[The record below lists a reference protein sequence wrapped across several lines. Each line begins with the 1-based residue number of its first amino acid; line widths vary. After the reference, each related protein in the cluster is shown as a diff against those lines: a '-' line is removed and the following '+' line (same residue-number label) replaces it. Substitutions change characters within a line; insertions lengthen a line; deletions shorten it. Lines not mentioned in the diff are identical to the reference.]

1 VADLDS
7 LETLPS
13 NSSTEASRSLASKL
27 QEATTPST
35 SRLGSTTASHSRR
48 WLPLE
53 SLPTSPENSP
63 MTTHNGDYDA
73 IGKELERWQAEALEP
88 ALKRFP
94 ERQPEFTTGSVKVER
109 LYTPLDVADIDY
121 NRDIGYPG
129 EYPYTRGI
137 QPTMY
142 RGRHWT
148 FRQYTGFG
156 TAQETNER
164 FKFLLSQGQTGLSLA
179 LDLPTQIGYDS
190 DDPLATPEVGQVGV
204 AIDSLADME
213 DLFRG
218 IPLDQVST
226 SMTINAPAAVLVA
239 MYVAAGEKQ
248 GVKADDI
255 NGTAQNDVL
264 KEYVARGTY
273 IYPPAASLR
282 LAADLIA
289 YCARHV
295 PRFNPISI
303 SGYHIRD
310 AGSTAAQEMGF
321 AIANAIAYIEA
332 VIRQGVE
339 VDEFAPRLS
348 WIFNTHDNFFEEIA
362 KYRALRRM
370 WARLLKERF
379 GARKPASMMLRTHT
393 QTGGATLTAQQPENN
408 IVRAAIQALAAVLG
422 GVQSMALSCFDE
434 ALAIPTEEAQR
445 MALRTQQII
454 AYETGVTDT
463 VDPLGGSFYVE
474 RLTSELEKKAQE
486 YIDRIEDMGGAV
498 AAIEA
503 GYMQREI
510 QEAAV
515 QKQREVEAGQRVIVG
530 VNKFRDD
537 GEEAKAIF
545 RVNTELVRVQL
556 ERLSRLRAERDSTA
570 VEASLKRLRD
580 AARGKDN
587 LMPAILD
594 AVRSYATLG
603 EVCGALR
610 ETWGEYVPPTAV

>member
-1 VADLDS
+1 M
-7 LETLPS
+7 P
-13 NSSTEASRSLASKL
+13 
-27 QEATTPST
+27 
-35 SRLGSTTASHSRR
+35 
-48 WLPLE
+48 
-53 SLPTSPENSP
+53 
-63 MTTHNGDYDA
+63 HNGDYEA
-73 IGKELERWQAEALEP
+73 IRKEMERWQAEVLEP

-94 ERQPEFTTGSVKVER
+94 ERQPSFSTSSTAVER
-109 LYTPLDVADIDY
+109 LYTPLDVAEIDY

-190 DDPLATPEVGQVGV
+190 DDPIATPEVGQVGV

-239 MYVAAGEKQ
+239 MYIVAGEKQ
-248 GVKADDI
+248 GVKPEAL

-273 IYPPAASLR
+273 IYPPAPSLR

-289 YCARHV
+289 YTARNV
-295 PRFNPISI
+295 PKFNPISI

-332 VIRQGVE
+332 VIRQGIE

-379 GARKPASMMLRTHT
+379 GAQKPASMMLRTHT

-422 GVQSMALSCFDE
+422 GVQSMALSCYDE

-454 AYETGVTDT
+454 AFETGVTDT
-463 VDPLGGSFYVE
+463 VDPLGGSYYVE
-474 RLTSELEKKAQE
+474 RLTCDLEKKAQE

-515 QKQREVEAGQRVIVG
+515 QKQREIESGQRVIVG
-530 VNKFRDD
+530 VNKFRE
-537 GEEAKAIF
+537 GEEEPKSIF
-545 RVNTELVRVQL
+545 RMNPELVRVQL
-556 ERLSRLRAERDSTA
+556 ERLAKLRAERDAAAAEAA
-570 VEASLKRLRD
+570 VRRLEE
-580 AARGKDN
+580 AARGSDN
-587 LMPAILD
+587 LMPAILE

-603 EVCGALR
+603 EICGALR
-610 ETWGEYVPPTAV
+610 RVWGEYVPPTAV

>member
-1 VADLDS
+1 
-7 LETLPS
+7 
-13 NSSTEASRSLASKL
+13 
-27 QEATTPST
+27 
-35 SRLGSTTASHSRR
+35 
-48 WLPLE
+48 
-53 SLPTSPENSP
+53 
-63 MTTHNGDYDA
+63 MTHNGDYEA
-73 IGKELERWQAEALEP
+73 IRKEMQRWQAEVLEP

-94 ERQPEFTTGSVKVER
+94 ERQPRFSTSSVAVER
-109 LYTPLDVADIDY
+109 LYTPLDIADIDY

-190 DDPLATPEVGQVGV
+190 DDPIATPEVGQVGV

-239 MYVAAGEKQ
+239 MYIVAGEKQ
-248 GVKADDI
+248 GVKPEEL

-273 IYPPAASLR
+273 IYPPAPSLR

-289 YCARHV
+289 YTARNV
-295 PRFNPISI
+295 PKFNPISI

-379 GARKPASMMLRTHT
+379 GAKKPASMMLRTHT

-422 GVQSMALSCFDE
+422 GVQSMALSCYDE

-454 AYETGVTDT
+454 AFETGVTDT
-463 VDPLGGSFYVE
+463 VDPLGGSYYVE
-474 RLTSELEKKAQE
+474 RLTCDLEKKAQE

-515 QKQREVEAGQRVIVG
+515 QKQREIESGERVIVG
-530 VNKFRDD
+530 VNKFREDED
-537 GEEAKAIF
+537 APKSIF
-545 RVNTELVRVQL
+545 RMNPELVRVQL
-556 ERLSRLRAERDSTA
+556 ERLAKLRAERDSAAAEAA
-570 VEASLKRLRD
+570 VRRLEEAAK
-580 AARGKDN
+580 GPEN

-603 EVCGALR
+603 EICGALR
-610 ETWGEYVPPTAV
+610 RVWGEYVPPTAV